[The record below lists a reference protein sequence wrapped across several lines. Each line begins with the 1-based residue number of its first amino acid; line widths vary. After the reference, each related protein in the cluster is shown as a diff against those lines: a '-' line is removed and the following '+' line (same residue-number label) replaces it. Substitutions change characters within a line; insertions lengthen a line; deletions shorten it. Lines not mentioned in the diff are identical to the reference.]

1 MEMFDQGKGRDIM
14 MLKWGKASN
23 VSSGHYTVIRLG
35 NVGLMQIKVSS
46 GHVTMFLLTT
56 GERPVTRGAFR
67 RGASHVM
74 WSAPTNRAA
83 SADASSGGVG

>member
-35 NVGLMQIKVSS
+35 NVGLMQIKVSLTCDNVS
-46 GHVTMFLLTT
+46 LDHWGVSCVTGT
-56 GERPVTRGAFR
+56 FR
-67 RGASHVM
+67 RGARHVM
-74 WSAPTNRAA
+74 
-83 SADASSGGVG
+83 